1 MTMSTNRPTSISRT
15 DVWIAVLAGEG
26 AWGNGE
32 RPDPAMRLAAQ
43 IQLIGL
49 VAVVTMMWT
58 LAPERF
64 DSSATPWLP
73 ITATIIATFAIASVI
88 PRPALLAL
96 GLRRPLRHPIASA
109 VFRLTAS
116 AVMYLG
122 IAIVLPGWRAL
133 AVWPLGVAG
142 GADGMLTRWALG
154 LSFDGRRFWSG
165 VLRSPVIA
173 GVGLAMII
181 VVVRDGAS
189 RDTLSTA
196 MVFFGFTV
204 ALVAAWV
211 TMWLLDAIRRD
222 LVRRESDAV
231 RRARQEEHR
240 RRAHWLHD
248 DVCAELQLTSL
259 RLRTGQVTG
268 DQVADELADLDHRL
282 RLRQTDELIASG
294 DARLAE
300 LVQPALRR
308 VQAAG
313 VRLVDVPT
321 LDDAQIRL
329 HVQEARMFTRIL
341 GALVS
346 NAVNA
351 GAAHLSLQLT
361 HDPDRI
367 AVTVTDDAGGFPD
380 TPLPPGRGL
389 ERLVRELGPGALTIE
404 PTGNGSRVTLS
415 MPYSVMPTRSA
426 SAAVAVS

>member
-1 MTMSTNRPTSISRT
+1 MATNRPPSISRT

-43 IQLIGL
+43 IQLTGL
-49 VAVVTMMWT
+49 IAVVTMMWT

-64 DSSATPWLP
+64 GSSASPSLP
-73 ITATIIATFAIASVI
+73 IVATIVTTLAIALVI
-88 PRPALLAL
+88 PRPALLAV
-96 GLRRPLRHPIASA
+96 GRRRRLRHPIASA
-109 VFRLTAS
+109 SFRLMAS
-116 AVMYLG
+116 AVMFLG
-122 IAIVLPGWRAL
+122 IVIVLPGWRAL

-142 GADGMLTRWALG
+142 GADGILTRWALG
-154 LSFDGRRFWSG
+154 LSFDGRQFWG
-165 VLRSPVIA
+165 GLLRSPVMA
-173 GVGLAMII
+173 GVVAALTI
-181 VVVRDGAS
+181 VVLRGGLS
-189 RDTLSTA
+189 WDTLATA
-196 MVFFGFTV
+196 MVFGGFTL
-204 ALVAAWV
+204 ALMAAWV
-211 TMWLLDAIRRD
+211 TMWLLDTIRRELD
-222 LVRRESDAV
+222 QRESDAV
-231 RRARQEEHR
+231 RRARREEHR

-259 RLRTGQVTG
+259 RLRTGQVTP
-268 DQVADELADLDHRL
+268 DQVAGELADLDHRL
-282 RLRQTDELIASG
+282 RVRQTDELIASG

-341 GALVS
+341 GVLVS

-351 GAAHLSLQLT
+351 GAAHLSVQLT
-361 HDPDRI
+361 HDDDRI

-389 ERLVRELGPGALTIE
+389 ERLVRELGPGALDIE
-404 PTGNGSRVTLS
+404 RTADGSRVRLS
-415 MPYSVMPTRSA
+415 MPYSVVHRRSTP
-426 SAAVAVS
+426 SPMVVN